1 MSSNS
6 SSPRGPAPDLPV
18 FRPSAHVHH
27 DHIVSSTNKS
37 SGAELGELGNPLLD
51 DSPTKS
57 SDTTVKSSQNG
68 GREVKKGK
76 GRCCACCTVTLAIM
90 VTSLVLN
97 VLLAAT
103 IVVGYMVFS
112 FSSGGGGDCPPVPPA
127 PGPVG
132 RNFTC
137 SIPQD
142 TREGDPQFVIGEND
156 TSSVDFCWYFPQFG
170 NDTDQVRYSVFMDH
184 WYTQV
189 GTPSIPVLKNATA
202 VETLEIQNL
211 LAGVPYQFQ
220 VLAESLAPGGG
231 GTGEIIRT
239 DVVTIATAE
248 SHGCGNRYDM
258 DVYRNANPTAL
269 KETLRSCIVGNLA
282 KANETRDCIVEQT
295 SLSASCSVCW
305 VPNMQCI
312 INT

>member
-1 MSSNS
+1 MSSS
-6 SSPRGPAPDLPV
+6 GSSPRGPAPELPV
-18 FRPSAHVHH
+18 FRPSAHAHH
-27 DHIVSSTNKS
+27 DHIVSNKNKS
-37 SGAELGELGNPLLD
+37 SGAELGELGSPLLD
-51 DSPTKS
+51 EPPTKS
-57 SDTTVKSSQNG
+57 RDEEATSSLKAE
-68 GREVKKGK
+68 REAKKGQR
-76 GRCCACCTVTLAIM
+76 GCCACCTTTLAIM

-103 IVVGYMVFS
+103 IVVGYMVLS
-112 FSSGGGGDCPPVPPA
+112 FSSGGECPPVPPA

-202 VETLEIQNL
+202 VETLQIQNL

-220 VLAESLAPGGG
+220 VLAEPLASGGG
-231 GTGEIIRT
+231 GTGEVVRT

-258 DVYRNANPTAL
+258 DVYRNANPTDL

-282 KANETRDCIVEQT
+282 KANETRDCIMEQT